1 MGDRLWEKFSGV
13 GNSLLHQPVKTQASA
28 LINIHAPMSV
38 LLQSVLPTVKRFS
51 CCWKATTS
59 VGLCCAV
66 ETASLAIFFQSAFI
80 IITTTRMEVVM
91 ILLNYMTPW
100 QKTQRIVPP
109 CIIIIFFNANIHT
122 TQQGNQC
129 GNNVDRRCA
138 CYWTQFP
145 CCRINSIQ
153 CFCKKKVSKVIYNLV
168 VFGKK

>member
-13 GNSLLHQPVKTQASA
+13 GNSLLHQPVETQASA

-38 LLQSVLPTVKRFS
+38 LLQSPTYCETLLMLLEGHHV
-51 CCWKATTS
+51 S

-66 ETASLAIFFQSAFI
+66 ETASLAIFQSAFV

-91 ILLNYMTPW
+91 ILLNYRTPW
-100 QKTQRIVPP
+100 QKTQRIAPP
-109 CIIIIFFNANIHT
+109 CIIISFFFNADIHT

-129 GNNVDRRCA
+129 CNNVDRRCA
-138 CYWTQFP
+138 CYWNQFP

-153 CFCKKKVSKVIYNLV
+153 CFSKKKG
-168 VFGKK
+168 F